1 MLYKM
6 LHGLVRGAFSLGVA
20 FPPLT
25 TVYHPILYL
34 FPPVVQQADQIV
46 LTANRPV
53 ISHGLTRLRLQKRL
67 SNVPHRYHTRNLV
80 DRPSLY
86 SVIGYIFLILYEMI
100 L

>member
-6 LHGLVRGAFSLGVA
+6 LHGLGRGAFSLGVA

-34 FPPVVQQADQIV
+34 FPPLVQQADHIV
-46 LTANRPV
+46 LTAIWPV
-53 ISHGLTRLRLQKRL
+53 IFHGLTRLRLQKRL
-67 SNVPHRYHTRNLV
+67 GNVPHRYHTHYLV

-86 SVIGYIFLILYEMI
+86 FVIGYIFLTLYKLIL
-100 L
+100 